1 MNRLDLFP
9 DTTKIDND
17 SLTIAG
23 HSLASLADLHGTPL
37 YLYDRA
43 TMDNAATGYKS
54 ALASLYPGLA
64 SVTYA
69 GKAFLNLA
77 IAQWTQF
84 HNLFVDCTGEGEI
97 AIAMAGGVPHEHIL
111 VHGVNKS
118 AADLKSA
125 IRHAGTIVVDNLT
138 ELKHIVSIVVK
149 TSAVEDNAATLPNL
163 WLRLLPG
170 VTVETHHAHTQTGQH
185 DSKFGMTREEI
196 LEAVI
201 FCKNNNVPLKGI
213 HFHQGSN
220 FRDASPLKAA
230 IELGLDLAKEIGFE
244 GEWHFSPGGG
254 WGVAYHEDELPQP
267 DTNEYVRVIAENV
280 IEGCKARGLALPHLH
295 LEPGRSLV
303 ARAGVAVY
311 KVGAIK
317 RRGDKVW
324 ILTDGGMTDN
334 PRYAMYGARYSC
346 LTVSD
351 VDRERSEKVSI
362 AGPYCE
368 SGDVVIE
375 DLLMP
380 KIEEGE
386 LIAIPASGAYH
397 LSMSSNYNGS
407 RKPAVLWLETENVRV
422 IQRRET
428 IEDLLVRDG
437 II

>member
-1 MNRLDLFP
+1 MKRLHLFP
-9 DTTKIDND
+9 TSAKIEND
-17 SLTIAG
+17 ILTIAG
-23 HSLASLADLHGTPL
+23 HTLAALAQEHGTPL

-43 TMDNAATGYKS
+43 TMDTAAAGYKH
-54 ALASLYPGLA
+54 ALASHYPAPA

-77 IAQWTQF
+77 VAQWTQLQ
-84 HNLFVDCTGEGEI
+84 NLFVDCTGEGEI
-97 AIAMAGGVPHEHIL
+97 AIAVAGGVPREHIL

-118 AADLKSA
+118 AADLYSA
-125 IRHAGTIVVDNLT
+125 IQHAGTIVVDNLI
-138 ELKHIVSIVVK
+138 ELKTLESDSLLSK
-149 TSAVEDNAATLPNL
+149 KRKEASALQI

-170 VTVETHHAHTQTGQH
+170 LAVETHHAHTQTGQH

-196 LEAVI
+196 LEAAA
-201 FCKNNNVPLKGI
+201 FCKKNNLPLNGI

-230 IELGLDLAKEIGFE
+230 IELGLDLAKEIGLN
-244 GEWHFSPGGG
+244 GDWHFSPGGG

-280 IEGCKARGLALPHLH
+280 IAGCKTRGLALPHLH

-334 PRYAMYGARYSC
+334 PRHAMYGARYSC
-346 LTVSD
+346 LTVSGPG
-351 VDRERSEKVSI
+351 RERSEKVSI

-386 LIAIPASGAYH
+386 LLAIPASGAYH

-407 RKPAVLWLETENVRV
+407 RKPTVLWLEDGHVKV
-422 IQRRET
+422 ITRRET
-428 IEDLLVRDG
+428 IEDLLKRDTAL
-437 II
+437 

>member
-1 MNRLDLFP
+1 VIRLQLFP
-9 DTTKIDND
+9 ITT
-17 SLTIAG
+17 TIENN
-23 HSLASLADLHGTPL
+23 SLAIDGCDLATLAKEHGTPL

-43 TMDNAATGYKS
+43 TMDSAVANYKS
-54 ALASLYPGLA
+54 ALQLHYPA
-64 SVTYA
+64 PSSITYA

-77 IAQWTQF
+77 IAQWIQL

-97 AIAMAGGVPHEHIL
+97 AMAVAGCVPREHIL

-118 AADLKSA
+118 QADLESA
-125 IRHAGTIVVDNLT
+125 IKRSGTIVVDNLT
-138 ELKHIVSIVVK
+138 ELHRITELFPNSY
-149 TSAVEDNAATLPNL
+149 SLFPNL

-170 VTVETHHAHTQTGQH
+170 VAVQTHHSHTQTGQH
-185 DSKFGMTREEI
+185 DSKFGMTSAEI
-196 LEAVI
+196 VEAAQ
-201 FCKNNNVPLKGI
+201 FCKMNNLPLNGL

-230 IELGLDLAKEIGFE
+230 IELGLDLAIEIGLAD
-244 GEWHFSPGGG
+244 GWHFSPGGG

-267 DTNEYVRVIAENV
+267 DSNEYVRMIAENV
-280 IEGCKARGLALPHLH
+280 IEGCKTRGLALPHLH

-311 KVGAIK
+311 TVGAVK

-334 PRYAMYGARYSC
+334 PRHAMYGARYSC
-346 LTVSD
+346 LTVSSPGGEK
-351 VDRERSEKVSI
+351 VGKVSI

-380 KIEEGE
+380 KIEAGE

-397 LSMSSNYNGS
+397 LSMSSNYNGA
-407 RKPAVLWLETENVRV
+407 RKPAVLWLEAGKARI

-428 IEDLLVRDG
+428 IEDLMQRDLG
-437 II
+437 L

>member
-1 MNRLDLFP
+1 MNRLQLFP
-9 DTTKIDND
+9 VSTKIEND
-17 SLTIAG
+17 KLTIAG
-23 HSLASLADLHGTPL
+23 HDLATLAELNGTPL

-43 TMDNAATGYKS
+43 TLDNAAAGYKS
-54 ALASLYPGLA
+54 ALASHYPEPA

-84 HNLFVDCTGEGEI
+84 HNFFVDCTGEGEI
-97 AIAMAGGVPHEHIL
+97 AIAVAGGVPCEHIL

-118 AADLKSA
+118 TADLMSA
-125 IRHAGTIVVDNLT
+125 IQHAGTIVVDNLT
-138 ELKHIVSIVVK
+138 ELK
-149 TSAVEDNAATLPNL
+149 TLESDSL
-163 WLRLLPG
+163 LSKMRKQASTLQIWLRLLPG
-170 VTVETHHAHTQTGQH
+170 VAVDTHHPHTQTGQH
-185 DSKFGMTREEI
+185 DSKFGMTRKEI
-196 LEAVI
+196 LEAAL
-201 FCKNNNVPLKGI
+201 FCRNNNLPLKGI

-230 IELGLDLAKEIGFE
+230 IELGLDLAKEIGFN
-244 GEWHFSPGGG
+244 GDWHFSPGGG

-267 DTNEYVRVIAENV
+267 DTNEYVRLIAENV
-280 IEGCKARGLALPHLH
+280 IEGCKMRGLTLPHLH

-346 LTVSD
+346 LTVAGPG
-351 VDRERSEKVSI
+351 RERNEKVSI

-368 SGDVVIE
+368 SGDVIIE

-380 KIEEGE
+380 KIKEGE
-386 LIAIPASGAYH
+386 FIAIPASGAYH
-397 LSMSSNYNGS
+397 LSMASNYNGS
-407 RKPAVLWLETENVRV
+407 RKPAVLWLEQGKAKVI
-422 IQRRET
+422 IQRET
-428 IEDLLVRDG
+428 VDDLLKRDLG
-437 II
+437 L